1 MNKIANYLG
10 LARKAGFLQVGEE
23 ATGFTARSGKAR
35 LILVASD
42 ASDNASR
49 RAAGFLQT
57 AGCFL
62 LNLPLTKQE
71 LSAALGK
78 NGCSMMAVT
87 DSGFAYKL
95 AQEIYGAAPDE
106 ETGKI
111 RDSLKAKHDKI
122 LRRRREANN
131 KNATKKVHVISKK
144 Q

>member
-1 MNKIANYLG
+1 MNKIASYLG

-49 RAAGFLQT
+49 RAAGFHQT
-57 AGCFL
+57 AGSFL
-62 LNLPLTKQE
+62 LRLPLAKYE

-95 AQEIYGAAPDE
+95 AQEIYEMSPHEDTE
-106 ETGKI
+106 KV

-122 LRRRREANN
+122 LRRRREANS
-131 KNATKKVHVISKK
+131 KNGTKKVHVISKK